1 MRSAPP
7 ASRPKVVAELVL
19 ITVLYGMYR
28 LGRLLANGNLSD
40 AFANATRVW
49 GWERAV
55 RLPHEASVQA
65 LILHGEVL
73 QKAANVFYTTVHFP
87 ATIAFLIWMF
97 GRHPAHYVWVRRTL
111 TVLTGAALLLH
122 LAFPLAPPRM
132 VPDFGLIDTG
142 RLVGPSPYD
151 EIDTEGLANQFAAM
165 PSLHFGW
172 ALVVAIGLITVT
184 RSPRR
189 WLWLAHP
196 ALTLFVIVATANHYW
211 IDAIVATALLTLALL
226 LVRRPASPARPAST
240 TPPTDASTPP
250 SDRPEPAS
258 GLDPGRLPAPPVPP
272 APATPTAPSVP
283 PTSAAPSLPA
293 TSAAPAVPAT
303 PTAPS
308 VPPTPP
314 APSLPPTPATSAAP
328 SLPATPSAP
337 AVPAVPPQAV
347 PKAPLSPFLRCEG
360 SPGPA

>member
-250 SDRPEPAS
+250 SAPPSDRPEPAS

-272 APATPTAPSVP
+272 VPANPLAPSTPSAPLAPSVP
-283 PTSAAPSLPA
+283 
-293 TSAAPAVPAT
+293 AT
-303 PTAPS
+303 PPTPTVSSTPS
-308 VPPTPP
+308 VP
-314 APSLPPTPATSAAP
+314 AA
-328 SLPATPSAP
+328 PSAP
-337 AVPAVPPQAV
+337 AAPAVPPQAV